1 MTNSRANAGTDPAR
15 RRLLAAA
22 PALLPA
28 GWPIAARAQA
38 YPSRPVKLV
47 VPFPAGSST
56 DVVGREIAQVLSQ
69 GLGKPFFVD
78 NRPGA
83 QATVGSAE
91 VARSPADGYTLLIGT
106 STSHAAASSLFRQ
119 IPYDAARDFTPI
131 ARIAA
136 VVFVVVVPADAKAA
150 SLPELMRL
158 ARGAGTPMRWGFA
171 NSANQVAGSA
181 IAKAGGFDHVAV
193 PYRGVPQ
200 LLVDM
205 IAGQLDY
212 AVVDIASALPH
223 VRGSKLR
230 ALAVTSSR
238 EVVQMPGV
246 PPMSATLPEF
256 QLLGWYALYGP
267 AGLPPEIAASLGAT
281 LLAGLADP
289 AVRKRIEGANLTVFP
304 ADGETL
310 RRFMASEEQ
319 AWRRY
324 VRDAGVEVQ

>member
-1 MTNSRANAGTDPAR
+1 MTTPCIHGLAAPTR
-15 RRLLAAA
+15 RRLIAAA
-22 PALLPA
+22 ATSIPL
-28 GWPIAARAQA
+28 GWPQLGRTQA
-38 YPSRPVKLV
+38 YPNRPVKLI

-56 DVVGREIAQVLSQ
+56 DIVGREIAQVLAQ
-69 GLGKPFFVD
+69 GLGKACFVD

-83 QATVGSAE
+83 QATLGSAE
-91 VARSPADGYTLLIGT
+91 VARAPADGHTLLLGT
-106 STSHAAASSLFRQ
+106 STSHAAASSLFKQ
-119 IPYDAARDFTPI
+119 IPYDPARDFTPI

-136 VVFVVVVPADAKAA
+136 VVFIVVVPAESKAS
-150 SLPELMRL
+150 SLPELMRW

-181 IAKAGGFDHVAV
+181 IAKAGGFDHIAV

-200 LLVDM
+200 LLIDM

-212 AVVDIASALPH
+212 AVVDIASAMPH
-223 VRGSKLR
+223 VRGGKLR
-230 ALAVTSSR
+230 ALAVTASR

-246 PPMSATLPEF
+246 PPMSATLPDF

-267 AGLPPEIAASLGAT
+267 AGLPAEVASSLGST
-281 LLAGLADP
+281 VLAGLADP

-304 ADGETL
+304 GDSETL

-324 VRDAGVEVQ
+324 VKDAGVEVQ